1 MNKLNIT
8 QRDFSLD
15 LSLVGL
21 TASSVLAVT
30 LFCLSFSAH
39 AQTTIAPPALGE
51 DTKGT
56 PAYEESKPLPKK
68 QTPAIEAKALPSEN
82 DEEVQQDILGTA
94 SITESRRENG
104 QVYEVEIDHSLGGK
118 QYFEKNGSDDS
129 LETTP
134 QDLEDTPNLPKWKL
148 GTW

>member
-1 MNKLNIT
+1 MIMKTLNIT
-8 QRDFSLD
+8 QRDFSLTS
-15 LSLVGL
+15 LSILAIAL
-21 TASSVLAVT
+21 LCINSSA
-30 LFCLSFSAH
+30 F
-39 AQTTIAPPALGE
+39 AQDAQSTIAPPSLGQE
-51 DTKGT
+51 TKGT
-56 PAYEESKPLPKK
+56 PAYEERAPLPKK
-68 QTPAIEAKALPSEN
+68 TIQAKKAKELPSEK
-82 DEEVQQDILGTA
+82 EAEQDILGTA